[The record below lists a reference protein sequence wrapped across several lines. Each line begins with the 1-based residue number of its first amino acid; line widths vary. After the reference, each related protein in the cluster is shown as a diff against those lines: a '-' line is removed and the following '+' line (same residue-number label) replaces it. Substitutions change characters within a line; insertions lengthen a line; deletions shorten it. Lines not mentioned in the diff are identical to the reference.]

1 MRGVGVSHR
10 EIVIFPG
17 FYASFCLVV
26 PLGNEKLVAKQHVA
40 EKTHSCLTVL
50 ADSSLDLLCQLEFG
64 S

>member
-1 MRGVGVSHR
+1 MSHR

-17 FYASFCLVV
+17 FYAIFCLVV

-40 EKTHSCLTVL
+40 EKTHSDLTVP
-50 ADSSLDLLCQLEFG
+50 AQASLDLLLGVEFG